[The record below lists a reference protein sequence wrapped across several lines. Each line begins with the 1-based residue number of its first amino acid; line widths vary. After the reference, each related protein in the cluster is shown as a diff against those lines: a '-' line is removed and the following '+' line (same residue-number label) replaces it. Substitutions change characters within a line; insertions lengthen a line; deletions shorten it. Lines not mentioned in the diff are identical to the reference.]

1 MLGCPI
7 RKSSDQILCA
17 NPRSLSQLIASFFA
31 SESLGIR
38 HTPLLSLLYFL
49 LFCSFT
55 LFYIARLLLKNYF
68 FLVNFLSFTIS
79 LFQYVNELVRI
90 VADKSVSDTF
100 LAVLWLYQSAALW
113 RISESNRWPPAC
125 KAGALASWANP
136 PYKILKCV
144 QNMFVNS
151 LTFQNFLCFL

>member
-7 RKSSDQILCA
+7 RKSSDQVLCA

-90 VADKSVSDTF
+90 VADKYVSVTI
-100 LAVLWLYQSAALW
+100 LAAFDCIKVLRCGEYRSRTDDLLRARQAL
-113 RISESNRWPPAC
+113 
-125 KAGALASWANP
+125 
-136 PYKILKCV
+136 
-144 QNMFVNS
+144 
-151 LTFQNFLCFL
+151 

>member
-7 RKSSDQILCA
+7 RKSSDQFLCA

-49 LFCSFT
+49 LFYSFT
-55 LFYIARLLLKNYF
+55 LYYIARLLLKNYF

-90 VADKSVSDTF
+90 VADKSISVTL
-100 LAVLWLYQSAALW
+100 LAAFDSIMGCVVENIGVEPMTS
-113 RISESNRWPPAC
+113 
-125 KAGALASWANP
+125 
-136 PYKILKCV
+136 CV
-144 QNMFVNS
+144 QGRRS
-151 LTFQNFLCFL
+151 SQLS

>member
-49 LFCSFT
+49 LFYSFT
-55 LFYIARLLLKNYF
+55 LYYIARLLLKNYF

-90 VADKSVSDTF
+90 VADKSISVTL
-100 LAVLWLYQSAALW
+100 LAAFDSIKGCVVENIGVEPMTS
-113 RISESNRWPPAC
+113 
-125 KAGALASWANP
+125 
-136 PYKILKCV
+136 CV
-144 QNMFVNS
+144 QGRRS
-151 LTFQNFLCFL
+151 SQLS

>member
-49 LFCSFT
+49 LFYSFT
-55 LFYIARLLLKNYF
+55 LYYIARLLLKNYF

-90 VADKSVSDTF
+90 VADKSISVTL
-100 LAVLWLYQSAALW
+100 LAAFDSIKGCIVENIGVEPMTS
-113 RISESNRWPPAC
+113 
-125 KAGALASWANP
+125 
-136 PYKILKCV
+136 CV
-144 QNMFVNS
+144 QGRRS
-151 LTFQNFLCFL
+151 SQLS

>member
-1 MLGCPI
+1 
-7 RKSSDQILCA
+7 
-17 NPRSLSQLIASFFA
+17 
-31 SESLGIR
+31 
-38 HTPLLSLLYFL
+38 LYFL

-100 LAVLWLYQSAALW
+100 LAVL
-113 RISESNRWPPAC
+113 
-125 KAGALASWANP
+125 
-136 PYKILKCV
+136 
-144 QNMFVNS
+144 
-151 LTFQNFLCFL
+151 

>member
-17 NPRSLSQLIASFFA
+17 NPRSLSQLITSFIA

-55 LFYIARLLLKNYF
+55 LFFIARLLFKNFF

-100 LAVLWLYQSAALW
+100 LAAFDCVKGCVVENIGVEPMTS
-113 RISESNRWPPAC
+113 
-125 KAGALASWANP
+125 
-136 PYKILKCV
+136 CV
-144 QNMFVNS
+144 QGRRS
-151 LTFQNFLCFL
+151 SQLS